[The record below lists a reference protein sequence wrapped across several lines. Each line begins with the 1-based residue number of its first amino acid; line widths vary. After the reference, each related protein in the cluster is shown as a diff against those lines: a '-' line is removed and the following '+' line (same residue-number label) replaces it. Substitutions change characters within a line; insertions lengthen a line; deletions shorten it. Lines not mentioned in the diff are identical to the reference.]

1 MGERWKDLGSL
12 SFAID
17 NNERLLVRGEHCV
30 AIQMECMWGER
41 QMDWFSLFSLRLII
55 IGVSVSP
62 VSGSPV
68 PVFLAP
74 KTPCPTFCHWSQPP
88 QAHWVTTKT
97 IIKHVFFAS
106 YFFLVNTV
114 LYSFFCSLV
123 LASSCFLLIQCFF
136 SFLFFALMFLFLSWV
151 SPSLVLES
159 FCFLLTFTRFLF
171 FSFSLCQCS
180 CFLFLGVRLFMSLYN
195 FFCFFML
202 TLPSLCSF
210 WR

>member
-1 MGERWKDLGSL
+1 MMRDLCSKSFVNTPEIGNGGKMERSGFSVFCYWQQRAIVGS
-12 SFAID
+12 
-17 NNERLLVRGEHCV
+17 GEHCV

-97 IIKHVFFAS
+97 IIKHAFFAS

-136 SFLFFALMFLFLSWV
+136 SFLFC
-151 SPSLVLES
+151 SL
-159 FCFLLTFTRFLF
+159 R
-171 FSFSLCQCS
+171 
-180 CFLFLGVRLFMSLYN
+180 
-195 FFCFFML
+195 
-202 TLPSLCSF
+202 
-210 WR
+210 

>member
-30 AIQMECMWGER
+30 AIQMECMRREKYKCTDFHLTWK
-41 QMDWFSLFSLRLII
+41 SLRLII

-62 VSGSPV
+62 VSGFPV

-97 IIKHVFFAS
+97 IIKHAFFAS
-106 YFFLVNTV
+106 YFFIVYTV
-114 LYSFFCSLV
+114 LYSFFCFLV

-136 SFLFFALMFLFLSWV
+136 FFSFLFFALMFLFLAWV
-151 SPSLVLES
+151 SRSLVLES

-171 FSFSLCQCS
+171 FFFVSM
-180 CFLFLGVRLFMSLYN
+180 FLFLVPW
-195 FFCFFML
+195 C
-202 TLPSLCSF
+202 
-210 WR
+210 